1 MATANDIVKKAVS
14 QIGVKE
20 NPSGS
25 NCVKYNTD
33 YYGKVVRGTAYP
45 WCCSWV
51 WWIFKECGASHLFC
65 GGQKTA
71 YCPTVESYYKSI
83 GRWYT
88 SNPQVGD
95 LVLFDFYGK
104 NRSVHIGVFEKSNSD
119 GTYNTIEGNTS
130 ATSDDN
136 GGCVMRRKR
145 KKSVIRGFARPY
157 YDGAVQTPTPTA
169 ETTKKAEKKEENTV
183 NVTLTVLKKGSKG
196 KEVKTLQRLLISL
209 GYSCGLSGVD
219 GDFGNGTLNAIKA
232 FQKAKK
238 LTVDGI
244 VGADS
249 WNAILKNA

>member
-1 MATANDIVKKAVS
+1 MTAETIIKKAVS

-45 WCCSWV
+45 WCCTFVFWV
-51 WWIFKECGASHLFC
+51 FKECGASNLFY
-65 GGQKTA
+65 GGKKTA

-104 NRSVHIGVFEKSNSD
+104 NRSVHIGILEKINSD
-119 GTYNTIEGNTS
+119 GTYNVIEGNTS
-130 ATSDDN
+130 TTSDDN

-145 KKSVIRGFARPY
+145 KKSVIRGFARPNY
-157 YDGAVQTPTPTA
+157 GGAAPTPKT
-169 ETTKKAEKKEENTV
+169 ETTKKGESTV
-183 NVTLTVLKKGSKG
+183 NVTLSVLQKGTKG
-196 KEVKTLQRLLISL
+196 NQVKTLQRLLISL
-209 GYSCGLSGVD
+209 GYSCGLAGID
-219 GDFGNGTLNAIKA
+219 GDFGNGTLNAVKA
-232 FQKAKK
+232 YQRAKG

-244 VGADS
+244 VGAAT
-249 WNAILKNA
+249 WNKLLK

>member
-1 MATANDIVKKAVS
+1 MTAETIVKKAVS

-45 WCCSWV
+45 WCCAFV
-51 WWIFKECGASHLFC
+51 WWVFKECGASRLFY
-65 GGQKTA
+65 GGKKTA

-104 NRSVHIGVFEKSNSD
+104 NQSVHIGILEKINSD
-119 GTYNTIEGNTS
+119 GTYNVIEGNTS
-130 ATSDDN
+130 TTSDDN

-145 KKSVIRGFARPY
+145 KKSVIRGFARPD
-157 YDGAVQTPTPTA
+157 YDGVTTTPKI
-169 ETTKKAEKKEENTV
+169 ETVKKEESTV
-183 NVTLTVLKKGSKG
+183 NVTLSVLKKGSKG

-209 GYSCGLSGVD
+209 GYSCGLSGAD
-219 GDFGNGTLNAIKA
+219 GDFGNGTLNAVKA
-232 FQKAKK
+232 YQRAKG

-244 VGADS
+244 VGLNS
-249 WNAILKNA
+249 WNSILKNA